1 MNNVN
6 SSPYFAIDDFN
17 IFDKY
22 SKDHD
27 TKNKNTYDQRNNI
40 KQKLL
45 DLLPEIEE
53 HISDNNYKLQKHWKK
68 DYVCSSTK
76 PNDRNGLFVDWIG
89 IRLGKT
95 KDEVDAF
102 RDYEN
107 KDYYGYYSHACFQ
120 FSLFATGFWIGIYHS
135 FSSGSIDRLYM
146 REEMRNKVFSNKL
159 SEVLANQDLKNFI
172 WNFGKNQ
179 YDFSNYNKNEFLKF
193 YKKYEKEN
201 SESFFGILVA
211 PNDERIQSK
220 EIIISEIKNIMDYTN
235 EIYKITAKRYFS
247 RNP

>member
-1 MNNVN
+1 
-6 SSPYFAIDDFN
+6 
-17 IFDKY
+17 
-22 SKDHD
+22 
-27 TKNKNTYDQRNNI
+27 
-40 KQKLL
+40 
-45 DLLPEIEE
+45 
-53 HISDNNYKLQKHWKK
+53 
-68 DYVCSSTK
+68 
-76 PNDRNGLFVDWIG
+76 
-89 IRLGKT
+89 
-95 KDEVDAF
+95 
-102 RDYEN
+102 
-107 KDYYGYYSHACFQ
+107 
-120 FSLFATGFWIGIYHS
+120 
-135 FSSGSIDRLYM
+135 M

-201 SESFFGILVA
+201 LESFFGILVA